1 MIYKN
6 WNKCIISEN
15 DTVASAIKN
24 LSSNGLQICLVVNGK
39 KRLVG
44 TVTDGDLRNHI
55 LDKKNLN
62 VKIKL
67 LMNKKPHFVK
77 ENSSDKKIFEIM
89 KNKNILQIPVVNSK
103 GFIIDLKFWNK
114 IANEKDVVTNKIIF
128 MAGGKGLRMRP
139 LTKNTPKPMIKI
151 NNRPLLEKLILDAN
165 KQGFKN
171 FILSINYLGSKI
183 QNHFKN
189 GEKFNS
195 SIEYVKEK
203 VPLGTAGSLGNVS
216 INKISDTFLVVNSD
230 ILTNIDYRKL
240 ISYHEKNKSDL
251 TMVVKQIFTKH
262 SFSVVKSKGI
272 YLESVLEKP
281 TTEVSYG
288 VGIYV
293 LNKKILKKIKKNKF
307 LNMPDLVHQLKKN
320 NKFKILTYRMYEDWR
335 DIGRP
340 EDVKAYGFE

>member
-67 LMNKKPHFVK
+67 LMNNKPHFVK

-103 GFIIDLKFWNK
+103 GFIIDLEFWNK
-114 IANEKDVVTNKIIF
+114 IANEKDVITNKIIF

-216 INKISDTFLVVNSD
+216 VNKISDTFLVVNSD

-240 ISYHEKNKSDL
+240 ISFHEKNKSDL
-251 TMVVKQIFTKH
+251 TMVVKPIFTKH
-262 SFSVVKSKGI
+262 SFSVVKSRGI
-272 YLESVLEKP
+272 HLESVLEKP
-281 TTEVSYG
+281 TTEVNYG

-293 LNKKILKKIKKNKF
+293 LNKKILKR
-307 LNMPDLVHQLKKN
+307 LKKIN
-320 NKFKILTYRMYEDWR
+320 F
-335 DIGRP
+335 
-340 EDVKAYGFE
+340 